1 MRVRPHAVGGLI
13 GMLLVAALYV
23 AHAWLVSRGSG
34 GLGAGWLAMPVVPGA
49 VAAHLCR
56 RGMQSA
62 SEKEGALAGVLT
74 AHFASALQVAVL
86 TVAVLTT
93 NWDSYAA
100 QVGPRVA
107 ASVRDASLPATLA
120 VAVVVVALTY
130 AWCVFAG
137 WLGAL
142 VYLAGTMPRKASRE

>member
-1 MRVRPHAVGGLI
+1 MGGLI

-34 GLGAGWLAMPVVPGA
+34 GLGAGWLAMLVVPGA
-49 VAAHLCR
+49 VAAHLCRR

-74 AHFASALQVAVL
+74 AHFASALQGAVL

-93 NWDSYAA
+93 DWDSYAA
-100 QVGPRVA
+100 QVGPQVT

-120 VAVVVVALTY
+120 VAVVVVVLTY

-142 VYLAGTMPRKASRE
+142 VYLAGTMTRKASRE